1 MKVYIGISWGALDY
15 GKAIARSLEQH
26 GHVVT
31 SHYLAPEFDPTQ
43 DDNELDP
50 RHAARDIVD
59 LECAEVFLHVTGSGD
74 KKAEECRYAAGMLWP
89 NDSKRGI
96 SLASTSGG
104 RHVEHGIAFQMGLV
118 MMVLGPIE
126 NCFQAHTVAHR
137 FDYITDVVAQLDR
150 LERAKTPREQEAPRL
165 PNIIGII
172 EREAETLIERH
183 GQFESGYTG
192 SRCIVNAT
200 NELVNHSCVEP
211 RKKDH
216 NAMRWAAIKVAAQAA
231 RFAVQCCGRVA
242 E

>member
-15 GKAIARSLEQH
+15 GKAIARGLEQH

-43 DDNELDP
+43 DDNDLDP
-50 RHAARDIVD
+50 RHAARDIMD
-59 LECAEVFLHVTGSGD
+59 LECAEVFLHVTGNKNQLSL
-74 KKAEECRYAAGMLWP
+74 ECFHVAT
-89 NDSKRGI
+89 DSKFNV
-96 SLASTSGG
+96 SLASTTGG

-231 RFAVQCCGRVA
+231 RFAVQCCGRVV